1 MATRNAIERLTR
13 RIDALATRRWGR
25 FTLDSLTDDAWLK
38 IERIAGERA
47 GLGTPT
53 PRCEQFS
60 DDDLIRVLV
69 ESGVLTAADF
79 RGNTN
84 GNANGD

>member
-1 MATRNAIERLTR
+1 MSTRNAIERLTR
-13 RIDALATRRWGR
+13 RIDALAARRWGR

-47 GLGTPT
+47 ESCMPT
-53 PRCEQFS
+53 PGCEQFS
-60 DDDLIRVLV
+60 DDHLIRMLV

-79 RGNTN
+79 KGNTN
-84 GNANGD
+84 GQGNGD

>member
-1 MATRNAIERLTR
+1 MATRNAIERLTG
-13 RIDALATRRWGR
+13 RIDGLAARRWGR
-25 FTLDSLTDDAWLK
+25 FTFDSLTDDAWLK

-47 GLGTPT
+47 GPCTPT
-53 PRCEQFS
+53 SGCEQFS

-79 RGNTN
+79 RENTN